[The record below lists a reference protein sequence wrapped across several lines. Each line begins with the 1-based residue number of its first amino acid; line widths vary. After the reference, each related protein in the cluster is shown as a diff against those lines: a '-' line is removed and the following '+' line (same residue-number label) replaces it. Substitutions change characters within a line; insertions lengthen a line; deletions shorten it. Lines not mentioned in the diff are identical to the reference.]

1 MIVIFDMFNKN
12 SLTIKGSIIFRLKPG
27 HLFVQVLMMISAGII
42 FRNISFEL
50 FSKTKMKKSLFQIF
64 T

>member
-1 MIVIFDMFNKN
+1 MIVIFDIFNKN

-27 HLFVQVLMMISAGII
+27 HLFVQVLMISAGII

>member
-27 HLFVQVLMMISAGII
+27 HLFVKLLMISAGII